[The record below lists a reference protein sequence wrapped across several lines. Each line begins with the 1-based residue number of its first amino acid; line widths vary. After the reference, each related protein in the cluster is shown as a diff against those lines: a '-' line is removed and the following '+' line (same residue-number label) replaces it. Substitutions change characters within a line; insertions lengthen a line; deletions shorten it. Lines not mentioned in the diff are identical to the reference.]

1 MLPIMRFLC
10 RTATAAALGVLLT
23 VAALPALSASAPAD
37 PPADGA
43 SLQGKFLVANPS
55 LPDPRFAHAVILLVK
70 HDSGGAFGLVINRPV
85 GIAEVT
91 PDEPGAGKA
100 EGETAPPPKEPAP
113 IRFPAFLGGP
123 VEPNK
128 AFIVHSPEYKAEGTV
143 RVTAR
148 VAITANAQILKDI
161 ADGKGPKRTLYVV
174 GYSGWSPG
182 QLEAEMQRNSWF
194 QAPVDDGL
202 IFSGEDTDAI
212 WEQAMEMRLR
222 GI

>member
-1 MLPIMRFLC
+1 MLRIMRFLC
-10 RTATAAALGVLLT
+10 RTATAAALGLFLSA
-23 VAALPALSASAPAD
+23 AALPALSASEPTDQPAV
-37 PPADGA
+37 AD
-43 SLQGKFLVANPS
+43 SLQGKFLVANPD

-70 HDSGGAFGLVINRPV
+70 HDAGGAFGLVINRPV

-91 PDEPGAGKA
+91 PDEPGGKG
-100 EGETAPPPKEPAP
+100 EGETAPPQEPAP

-143 RVTAR
+143 HVTAR
-148 VAITANAQILKDI
+148 VAVTANVKILKDI

-182 QLEAEMQRNSWF
+182 QLEAEMKRNSWY
-194 QAPVDDGL
+194 QAPVDEGL
-202 IFSGEDTDAI
+202 IFSGEDTDAV

>member
-1 MLPIMRFLC
+1 MVKTMRFRRCIVTITPL
-10 RTATAAALGVLLT
+10 AFFLFLTAAPAR
-23 VAALPALSASAPAD
+23 AAGEQPA

-43 SLQGKFLVANPS
+43 SLQGKLLVANPA
-55 LPDPRFAHAVILLVK
+55 LPDPRFAHSVILMVK
-70 HDSGGAFGLVINRPV
+70 HDASGAFGLVINRPV

-91 PDEPGAGKA
+91 PDGPGGKG
-100 EGETAPPPKEPAP
+100 EGETAPPPQKEPAP

-128 AFIVHSPEYKAEGTV
+128 AFIVHSSEYEAEDTIK
-143 RVTAR
+143 VTAR
-148 VAITANAQILKDI
+148 VAVTANAQILKDI

-182 QLEAEMQRNSWF
+182 QLEAEMKRNSWY

-202 IFSGEDTDAI
+202 IFSGEDTDAV